1 MHFNRNVLGINELE
15 KRIGYVF
22 KDKSIVQRALTHR
35 SFSADHNERL
45 EFLGDSVLNCVIGY
59 ALFLRD
65 KHFTEGVLSRARANL
80 VCEKALNEI
89 AKEIDIGSFI
99 YLGDGEIKTGGVH
112 RPSILADACEAVF
125 GAVFLDGGFDE
136 AREVILRLYEPILT
150 SAAMAHERLDKDAK
164 TKLQEYLQGMHQ
176 PLPEYKVLSIGG
188 AAHKQTFHCSCTIAA
203 LNVNETGTGTSRR
216 AAEQVAAEK
225 ALAKAL
231 ELAGGDR

>member
-1 MHFNRNVLGINELE
+1 M
-15 KRIGYVF
+15 
-22 KDKSIVQRALTHR
+22 
-35 SFSADHNERL
+35 
-45 EFLGDSVLNCVIGY
+45 
-59 ALFLRD
+59 
-65 KHFTEGVLSRARANL
+65 
-80 VCEKALNEI
+80 
-89 AKEIDIGSFI
+89 
-99 YLGDGEIKTGGVH
+99 
-112 RPSILADACEAVF
+112 
-125 GAVFLDGGFDE
+125 FLDGGFDE

-231 ELAGGDR
+231 KLAGGDR